1 MNRIKKIRERFNLS
15 RKDVSDILQRPIKY
29 VVDVERG
36 HEPLAPRDI
45 EKLCRQFDLEKS
57 FFVDVTDKPT
67 DISDWDAVLGRNVKY
82 FRELNG
88 MTQQILAEEMGFAG
102 PATIS
107 GIERGIKPIG
117 KKAMLRLAELFNIH
131 ISELFNYHDPSVLDS
146 HNKLLARFNYILNHK
161 NKPENWETLLQQID
175 HAYRVLAEG

>member
-1 MNRIKKIRERFNLS
+1 MHQVTKLRDRFNLS
-15 RKDVSDILQRPIKY
+15 RKDLSGILGRSIKY
-29 VVDVERG
+29 VVDVEKG
-36 HEPLAPRDI
+36 QEVLTVRDI
-45 EKLCRQFDLEKS
+45 DTLCNQFGLEKS
-57 FFVDVTDKPT
+57 FFVNGSDKPT

-117 KKAMLRLAELFNIH
+117 KKALIRLAELFSIH
-131 ISELFNYHDPSVLDS
+131 VSELFNYHDPSVMDT
-146 HNKLLARFNYILNHK
+146 HHKLISRFNYILNHK
-161 NKPENWETLLQQID
+161 RRPGNWDALLQEID
-175 HAYRVLAEG
+175 TACKDLVEG